1 MYNKKRKQGTN
12 VNCLKKG
19 FMSINGH
26 YDDSPSSPVLPTTQ
40 SFMPTVSNGSQ
51 TTTIKP
57 EAATTPTLPTIN
69 GKKNDATT
77 SSSMIPDTRHTNS
90 STPNN
95 NDYPYKKSPFST
107 TTSPSSSS
115 APSEPFVAKPMVIS
129 IADPQKHTDGAQGT
143 FITYLVTTIV
153 CIRK

>member
-1 MYNKKRKQGTN
+1 MQRTD

-26 YDDSPSSPVLPTTQ
+26 YDDSPSSPTLPTAP
-40 SFMPTVSNGSQ
+40 SFMPTISNGSQ
-51 TTTIKP
+51 TTAIKP
-57 EAATTPTLPTIN
+57 GTATTPTLPTIN
-69 GKKNDATT
+69 GKENDVITSSS
-77 SSSMIPDTRHTNS
+77 SSSMIPDTHHTNS

-107 TTSPSSSS
+107 TTSASSSS
-115 APSEPFVAKPMVIS
+115 SPSEPFVAKPMVIS

-143 FITYLVTTIV
+143 FITYLVTTVV